1 MSRLTYTPLKLAS
14 NRRPMMYK
22 LSICGHWV
30 VPEHVEG
37 PVEMT
42 MHTTLWWFRGPQPP
56 RLRPR
61 QPQTECFSTMPR
73 SFAPILIMG
82 LQVGIQAN
90 FCSFSSPFES
100 LRDRPS
106 TGSGTAL
113 RLALGPF
120 KHSLFS
126 RKSLHNQQDSFRWR
140 GLAELLFLQWSL
152 QNRR

>member
-1 MSRLTYTPLKLAS
+1 
-14 NRRPMMYK
+14 
-22 LSICGHWV
+22 
-30 VPEHVEG
+30 
-37 PVEMT
+37 MT

-113 RLALGPF
+113 RLALGPPF
-120 KHSLFS
+120 DWLWDRSNTVFSLESHSIISRILFADEDWLS
-126 RKSLHNQQDSFRWR
+126 CCSSSEAYRTAANCCACAVVPVVYGCAVCPQIAYIDRSS
-140 GLAELLFLQWSL
+140 
-152 QNRR
+152 